1 MQGGL
6 FQKKIHHNK
15 IHQIYY
21 DWGRGISELFE
32 KSINSFKNLE
42 NCEYRLWSEEEC
54 EDLLRDYPEFRK
66 LYYSC
71 KYKIMKIDIIR
82 FIILYEHG
90 GLYADLDVIPVVK
103 ELPSYEF
110 AVSKN
115 DQRLN
120 IEVLLS
126 TKSNKVLL
134 DFLEYVEKQIVLK
147 NEIDIYKNWKLRYV
161 FQTTGPRSFAR
172 FLKGKEFNILKLN
185 EPDHQAKKDP
195 QLNLKGDE
203 DFISYPSCS
212 FKESM

>member
-71 KYKIMKIDIIR
+71 KYEIMKIDIIR

-115 DQRLN
+115 DQHLN

-126 TKSNKVLL
+126 TKRNKVLL
-134 DFLEYVEKQIVLK
+134 CFLEYVEGQIILK

-161 FQTTGPRSFAR
+161 YQTTGPRSFAR
-172 FLKGKEFNILKLN
+172 FLQGKEFNILKLN

-212 FKESM
+212 YKESM